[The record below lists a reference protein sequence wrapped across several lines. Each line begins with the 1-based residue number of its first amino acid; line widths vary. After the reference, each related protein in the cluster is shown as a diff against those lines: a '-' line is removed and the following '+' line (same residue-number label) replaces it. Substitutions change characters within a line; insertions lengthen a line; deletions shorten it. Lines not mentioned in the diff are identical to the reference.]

1 MRETILRK
9 MSSDGLSYGTPSVER
24 VQRAKRGDTKKK
36 RNTKSDLNDSFL
48 GSYILIIMVAMSS
61 RIYYKFG

>member
-1 MRETILRK
+1 

-36 RNTKSDLNDSFL
+36 GRKKKRNTKSDLNDSIL

>member
-36 RNTKSDLNDSFL
+36 GRKKKETLNQ
-48 GSYILIIMVAMSS
+48 I
-61 RIYYKFG
+61 